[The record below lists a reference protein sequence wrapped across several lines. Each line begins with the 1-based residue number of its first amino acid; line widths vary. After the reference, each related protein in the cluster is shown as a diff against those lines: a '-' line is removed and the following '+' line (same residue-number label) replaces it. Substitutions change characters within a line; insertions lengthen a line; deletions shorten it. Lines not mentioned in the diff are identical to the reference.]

1 MKVEKLTMTPR
12 GQCQLDKRRE
22 LCFCSSR
29 RFKWKF
35 DSFIL
40 DLARLH
46 ISADVEKKCPP
57 PIAGKGIPLRRGKPS
72 IEERNEAMDIFHT
85 HPHPRWM
92 FNLLTMST
100 NLHISGNGEWPAWRS
115 DVVVEV
121 EEIGFDTFSG
131 GGRAASSKPSILDCQ
146 VISQTPNKRIL
157 LCV

>member
-1 MKVEKLTMTPR
+1 MSIGQKEGIVLLQQQQEIQMEIWQFHFRFGALAYIGRWEKP
-12 GQCQLDKRRE
+12 
-22 LCFCSSR
+22 
-29 RFKWKF
+29 
-35 DSFIL
+35 SF
-40 DLARLH
+40 
-46 ISADVEKKCPP
+46 EKKCPP

-85 HPHPRWM
+85 HSHPRWM